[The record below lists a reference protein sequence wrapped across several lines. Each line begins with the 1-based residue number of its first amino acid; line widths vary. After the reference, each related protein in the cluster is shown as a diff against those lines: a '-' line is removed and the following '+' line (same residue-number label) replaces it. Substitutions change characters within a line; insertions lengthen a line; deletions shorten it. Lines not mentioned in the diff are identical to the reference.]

1 MDERVA
7 YKIALEM
14 CLQVTIDLSLTHP
27 LFAGMFRSLSLFFAF
42 SPPSSRIWVAL
53 VDSPR
58 KLLLSMTF
66 SHVLGEIEWFGN
78 ANFEMLLVQGG
89 GLPPSV
95 GFSFYSIGCHLSR
108 DMVSMQCNTIQIQCH
123 AEQYYV

>member
-66 SHVLGEIEWFGN
+66 SHVLGEIERFGN
-78 ANFEMLLVQGG
+78 ANF
-89 GLPPSV
+89 
-95 GFSFYSIGCHLSR
+95 
-108 DMVSMQCNTIQIQCH
+108 
-123 AEQYYV
+123 